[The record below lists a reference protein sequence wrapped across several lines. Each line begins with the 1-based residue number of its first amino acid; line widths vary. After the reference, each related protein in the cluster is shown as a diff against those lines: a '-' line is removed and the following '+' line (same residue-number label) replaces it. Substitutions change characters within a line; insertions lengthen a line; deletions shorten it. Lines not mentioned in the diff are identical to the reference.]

1 MRRQPARFLTAA
13 AVLLPITIFVAEG
26 VLDYR
31 QTVEQVR
38 TDVEARTEALAN
50 HAEAVLRGIR
60 LAMARVE
67 DRVATQPWEAVRN
80 SAELRADLDA
90 VQAAIPEIE
99 SIYVAGP
106 DARRVAGG
114 GVFPVLPGEE
124 AHSEPSVAEPSV
136 AETGAALRVGDGAAL
151 PEGGA
156 AAFTLSRPLRPGSR
170 FTGTVGVAVAALPF
184 EALFRSAGGGRDAT
198 VALVRSDGTV
208 LVHQSRHDGRIPYHA
223 AGGPL
228 FAARAAGGLSATVES
243 IESGAA
249 PDAASGIAA
258 VRKLDGAPLAVAYSV
273 PASAVHGPWL
283 QRMAAL
289 AALAVMTSI
298 TLMWAGRRALQ
309 DARSELDLGRARLEG
324 VVRAMPIGVIVAEAP
339 SGRLVLANDQVG
351 RILRAPADPASGI
364 EAYAKLVGYHPD
376 GRRLAP
382 EEWPLAR
389 VLGSGESA
397 PEQEIR
403 IVRGDG
409 SRGIIAAN
417 SAPVRD
423 RFGEVVAAVVAF
435 YDVTARKDSQARVEM
450 LMRETLHR
458 AKNQLAVVEGMA
470 RQTGRVAS
478 GIDDFL
484 DRFSERLQGL
494 ALTQTLL
501 VERQWASVPLKDLLI
516 AQMTAFPAP
525 LGDRIDL
532 DGPEVEVAPEPAH
545 NLGLAFH
552 ELARNAVQYG
562 ALSDGAGRI
571 RVHWGAGSGGRFRLE
586 WVEEGG
592 PPIETPP
599 IERGFGSMVLTRIA
613 GAAVDGTVTMEF
625 NRSGLVWRLDGSAQY
640 FH

>member
-1 MRRQPARFLTAA
+1 MRRRPAKVLAAA
-13 AVLLPITIFVAEG
+13 AVLLPITIFLAEA

-31 QTVEQVR
+31 QTAEKVR
-38 TDVEARTEALAN
+38 DDVEAKTEALAN
-50 HAEAVLRGIR
+50 HAEAVLRSIR
-60 LAMARVE
+60 VVMARVE
-67 DRVATQPWEAVRN
+67 DRVGRQPWDAVRG
-80 SAELRADLDA
+80 SAELRAYLDEVRA
-90 VQAAIPEIE
+90 EIPEIE
-99 SIYVAGP
+99 SIYVVGP
-106 DARRVAGG
+106 DAHRVSAG
-114 GVFPVLPGEE
+114 GVFRALP
-124 AHSEPSVAEPSV
+124 AE
-136 AETGAALRVGDGAAL
+136 ETGAEPGAAEPGTALRVGSAASL

-156 AAFTLSRPLRPGSR
+156 AAFTLSRPLRRDGG
-170 FTGTVGVAVAALPF
+170 FAGDVGVAVSARPF
-184 EALFRSAGGGRDAT
+184 EALLRSAGGGRDAA
-198 VALVRSDGTV
+198 VALVRTDGTV
-208 LVHQSRHDGRIPYHA
+208 LVRQSLLDRHTLSRE
-223 AGGPL
+223 AGGAL
-228 FAARAAGGLSATVES
+228 SAARAADGQAGSNEG
-243 IESGAA
+243 EAA
-249 PDAASGIAA
+249 PDSSSGIAA

-273 PASAVHGPWL
+273 PAVAVHGPWL

-289 AALAVMTSI
+289 AALALMTSV

-309 DARSELDLGRARLEG
+309 DARSELDLGRAHLEG

-351 RILRAPADPASGI
+351 RILRAPADPSGGI
-364 EAYAKLVGYHPD
+364 DAYSNLVGLHPD

-389 VLGSGESA
+389 VLGSGEGA

-403 IVRGDG
+403 VLRGDG
-409 SRGIIAAN
+409 SRGIIAVN

-423 RFGEVVAAVVAF
+423 RSGALVAAVVAF
-435 YDVTARKDSQARVEM
+435 YDITARKDSQVRVEM

-470 RQTGRVAS
+470 RQTGRIAS

-501 VERQWASVPLKDLLI
+501 VERQWESVRLKDLLI

-599 IERGFGSMVLTRIA
+599 IERGFGSMVLTRVA

-625 NRSGLVWRLDGSAQY
+625 NRSGLVWRLDGSARY